1 MFGWFMILSTA
12 VMQKYGLFPNPDV
25 PLQYK
30 DWGAARTV
38 EKGGERAPAVCPGGA
53 PAWLVQPGLRLARGR
68 PSEWGCGARAGACET
83 RVGACSRER
92 VGSLGRARRA
102 LVGEPAP
109 PLESPPPSLFTSS
122 PPPLSSA
129 GALSQQGMG
138 TFITNERAIIMIAHI
153 HALTVSAAAAF
164 GPQVSGGVGEGR

>member
-38 EKGGERAPAVCPGGA
+38 EKGGSASVATTRAPPLGWCS
-53 PAWLVQPGLRLARGR
+53 LACGWRGPDPR
-68 PSEWGCGARAGACET
+68 NGVAAHG
-83 RVGACSRER
+83 
-92 VGSLGRARRA
+92 LGRARPGLAPAQVRGLGESGPRNLGRA
-102 LVGEPAP
+102 LVDEPA
-109 PLESPPPSLFTSS
+109 PLESPAPSLLPS
-122 PPPLSSA
+122 PPPLVSA

-164 GPQVSGGVGEGR
+164 GPQVTGGVGEGR